1 MKKERSYE
9 NKKYTRREVI
19 IGIIGVLV
27 GASLIAAPFP
37 FKDEKA
43 QQNLG
48 ISELLSPMR
57 AIISSK
63 DAIVNFK
70 DLREYLNETYESDPN
85 ISVYFEFLNTGS
97 NISINKDAEF
107 FPASLLKVPLAMAV
121 FKKIEQGEWKWGNE
135 LIILASDKDTH
146 FGNLYKEETGSR
158 HTIESLVRESLINSD
173 NTAYS
178 VLLRNME
185 SDELDAVYQH
195 LGLEDFFAED
205 GKISARRYAV
215 VLRSLYN
222 ASYLS
227 MRDSEKILELLTET
241 PFQEYLGQGLPE
253 DTNFAHKIGVSSKEN
268 VVMDAGI
275 VYIPDRP
282 YLLIVM
288 TYGKSDKEAKDIMK
302 DISYKIYNY
311 VINYDNNDVVEEM
324 K

>member
-1 MKKERSYE
+1 MKKERNYE
-9 NKKYTRREVI
+9 NKKYTRRDVM
-19 IGIIGVLV
+19 IGIIGALV
-27 GASLIAAPFP
+27 GVSLAAVPIP
-37 FKDEKA
+37 FKDKKV

-48 ISELLSPMR
+48 ISELLSPIR
-57 AIISSK
+57 GIISSK

-121 FKKIEQGEWKWGNE
+121 FKKIERGEWKWGNE

-146 FGNLYKEETGSR
+146 FGNLYKEESGSR
-158 HTIESLVRESLINSD
+158 HTIESLVRESLVNSD

-185 SDELDAVYQH
+185 SDELNAVYQH
-195 LGLEDFFAED
+195 LGLEDFFADD

-227 MRDSEKILELLTET
+227 TQDSEEILKLLTET
-241 PFQEYLGQGLPE
+241 PFQEYLGQGLPK
-253 DTNFAHKIGVSSKEN
+253 NIKFAHKIGDSAKEK
-268 VVMDAGI
+268 VLMDAGI
-275 VYIPDRP
+275 VYIPSRP

-288 TYGKSDKEAKDIMK
+288 IYGKSDQEAKNIMK
-302 DISYKIYNY
+302 DVSNKVYNY
-311 VINYDNNDVVEEM
+311 VNDYDNNEVIE
-324 K
+324 

>member
-1 MKKERSYE
+1 MKKEINYE
-9 NKKYTRREVI
+9 NKRYTRREVI
-19 IGIIGVLV
+19 IGVIGALV
-27 GASLIAAPFP
+27 GASLAAAPLP
-37 FKDEKA
+37 FKDKKT
-43 QQNLG
+43 QQNLD
-48 ISELLSPMR
+48 ISELLSPMTS
-57 AIISSK
+57 IISSK

-70 DLREYLNETYESDPN
+70 DLREYLNETYEGDPN
-85 ISVYFEFLNTGS
+85 VSVYFEFLNTGS

-121 FKKIEQGEWKWGNE
+121 FKKVERGKWKWENE

-158 HTIESLVRESLINSD
+158 HTIESLVRKSLINSD

-195 LGLEDFFAED
+195 LGLEDFFDED

-227 MRDSEKILELLTET
+227 IKDSEKILELLTET
-241 PFQEYLGQGLPE
+241 PFREYLGQGLPK
-253 DTNFAHKIGVSSKEN
+253 NIKFAHKIGDSSKEG
-268 VVMDAGI
+268 VLMDAGI
-275 VYIPDRP
+275 VYVPDRP

-288 TYGKSDKEAKDIMK
+288 IYGKSDQEAKDIMK
-302 DISYKIYNY
+302 DISDRIYNY
-311 VINYDNNDVVEEM
+311 VDGYDTNHVVE
-324 K
+324 